1 MLLNMSSDI
10 SVKELI
16 RKIRESEKT
25 RTPEDR
31 LRLLQEARIL
41 DSDGNFVKE
50 LFSPE
55 TRQKNL
61 SPLKTK
67 N

>member
-1 MLLNMSSDI
+1 MDADI

-16 RKIRESEKT
+16 RRIDESERT

-41 DSDGNFVKE
+41 DSKGNFVRE
-50 LFSPE
+50 LFSQE
-55 TRQKNL
+55 THQKTL
-61 SPLKTK
+61 DSPKK
-67 N
+67 KG

>member
-1 MLLNMSSDI
+1 MSRDI

-16 RKIRESEKT
+16 RRINESEKT

-50 LFSPE
+50 LFSEE
-55 TRQKNL
+55 TRQKNF
-61 SPLKTK
+61 SPPKTK

>member
-1 MLLNMSSDI
+1 MSADI

-16 RKIRESEKT
+16 KKINESEKT
-25 RTPEDR
+25 RTPKDR

-41 DSDGNFVKE
+41 DSKGNFVRE
-50 LFSPE
+50 LFSQE
-55 TRQKNL
+55 TRQKTL
-61 SPLKTK
+61 TSPKTK

>member
-1 MLLNMSSDI
+1 MSADI
-10 SVKELI
+10 SVKELMRRI
-16 RKIRESEKT
+16 NESEKT

-55 TRQKNL
+55 TRQENL
-61 SPLKTK
+61 SSPKTK

>member
-1 MLLNMSSDI
+1 MSSDI

-16 RKIRESEKT
+16 RKIRESEKI

-55 TRQKNL
+55 TRQKNF
-61 SPLKTK
+61 SPPKTK

>member
-1 MLLNMSSDI
+1 MRRDI

-16 RKIRESEKT
+16 RRINESEKT

-50 LFSPE
+50 LFSEE
-55 TRQKNL
+55 TRQKKF
-61 SPLKTK
+61 SPPKTK
-67 N
+67 K

>member
-1 MLLNMSSDI
+1 MSSDI

-16 RKIRESEKT
+16 KRINESEKT
-25 RTPEDR
+25 RTSEDR

-50 LFSPE
+50 LFSHE

-61 SPLKTK
+61 SPPKTK
-67 N
+67 K

>member
-1 MLLNMSSDI
+1 MSSDI

-16 RKIRESEKT
+16 RRINESEKT

-31 LRLLQEARIL
+31 LRLLQKARIL

-50 LFSPE
+50 LFSEE
-55 TRQKNL
+55 TRQKNF
-61 SPLKTK
+61 SPPKTK

>member
-1 MLLNMSSDI
+1 MGIDI

-16 RKIRESEKT
+16 KKINESEKT

-41 DSDGNFVKE
+41 DSEGNFVDE
-50 LFSPE
+50 LFSQE
-55 TRQKNL
+55 THQKTL
-61 SPLKTK
+61 TSPKTK
-67 N
+67 S